1 MFTEVAWFSFTFWW
15 QFCAQTK
22 ARIWIWIRI
31 INSDLQPNPAIFF
44 LHTAEKMSDWDIRT
58 QHLGMVSMQALQIRK
73 VFFQKWKNFRALNVL
88 LWTLI
93 KVIYINLFRK
103 REHLGDSVALEHKR
117 GLWPALVFMP
127 EEIDT
132 PRFTYSGVNDPPRF
146 ILGWLTHQ
154 GLFWGEWPNEV
165 YSGDFYP
172 PGFLFPEIDPPG
184 YPTLFP

>member
-1 MFTEVAWFSFTFWW
+1 MGLP
-15 QFCAQTK
+15 
-22 ARIWIWIRI
+22 R
-31 INSDLQPNPAIFF
+31 
-44 LHTAEKMSDWDIRT
+44 
-58 QHLGMVSMQALQIRK
+58 
-73 VFFQKWKNFRALNVL
+73 KNFRALNVL

-127 EEIDT
+127 GEIDT

-172 PGFLFPEIDPPG
+172 PGFLFPERLTHQGLHILERLNHQGLFWRDWPIKAYSGEIDPPKFILKRLTHLG
-184 YPTLFP
+184 LFWRDWPTNLYSGVNTHQSLFWRDWPT